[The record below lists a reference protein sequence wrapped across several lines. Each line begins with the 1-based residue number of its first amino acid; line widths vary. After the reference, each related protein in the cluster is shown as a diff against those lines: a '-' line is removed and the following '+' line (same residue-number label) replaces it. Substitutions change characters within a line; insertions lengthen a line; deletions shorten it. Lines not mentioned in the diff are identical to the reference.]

1 MSSPYQERLD
11 ALFERAVSLPAHEQ
25 DKLIDEVCADD
36 PVLGAE
42 LRAQLLH
49 GRSHGVL
56 DAPAGQLH
64 PSLDARLGDPNDA
77 PRIARETLGRLG
89 AGIDRRVVARSMW
102 VGIWIW
108 PSFILLDA
116 YMCFVAFP
124 GAPFW
129 LFVVYRVV
137 VELAFLFTYRASVHS
152 TMPLRRLLL
161 WQSVM
166 YCAAAFVIALMALPL
181 GGIRSPYMHGISIV
195 ALVWAA
201 LVPMPWRRAL
211 PTFAGIALAFP
222 LVMGGGALLW
232 PSAHAAWMT
241 ADALIFFVSHY
252 VFVISSSTLGLILS
266 HMVWTA
272 EQQARRL
279 GSYELEMLLG
289 RGGMGEVW
297 RARHY
302 LLTRSAAIKVIRPD
316 ALGKSAER
324 RTIALARFERE
335 ARATASLR
343 SPHTVQVYDFGVS
356 DTGAFYYVMEL
367 LEGLDAAE
375 LVRRFGPQ
383 PIGRVVH
390 LLRQVCDSLGEAHAA
405 GLVHRD
411 IKPSNIHVGRY
422 GRTFD
427 FVKVLDFGLVAPFDP
442 GQTRLTSELA
452 ITGTPAFMA
461 PEQTL
466 RTTQIDARSDLYAL
480 GCVAYWLLTGRQVFE
495 GTAIGMLSAHVGST
509 PVPPSRR
516 VGRPIPESLERL
528 VLACLEKDPNQRPQT
543 ADVMAAA
550 LDELTTYPW
559 TQDDARQWWHQ
570 HWHPTTGEP
579 APSAVV
585 SS

>member
-11 ALFERAVSLPAHEQ
+11 ALLDRAADLPASEQ
-25 DKLIDEVCADD
+25 DDLVEEACADD

-42 LRAQLLH
+42 LRARLLH
-49 GRSHGVL
+49 RRSHGVL
-56 DAPAGQLH
+56 DAPAGHLH
-64 PSLDARLGDPNDA
+64 PSLDAMPGGSSGTA
-77 PRIARETLGRLG
+77 RIAPETLGRLG
-89 AGIDRRVVARSMW
+89 AGVDRRVVARSMR

-108 PSFILLDA
+108 PSFTLLDA

-129 LFVVYRVV
+129 LFAIYRVV
-137 VELAFLFTYRASVHS
+137 VELAFVFTYRASVRT
-152 TMPLRRLLL
+152 TMPLRQLLRL
-161 WQSVM
+161 QSLM
-166 YCAAAFVIALMALPL
+166 YCGAAFVIALMAIPL

-222 LVMGGGALLW
+222 VVIGGGAVL
-232 PSAHAAWMT
+232 SAAARAAWMT
-241 ADALIFFVSHY
+241 TDALIAFVSHY

-266 HMVWTA
+266 HMVWSA
-272 EQQARRL
+272 QQKARSL
-279 GSYELEMLLG
+279 GSYELEALLG

-302 LLTRSAAIKVIRPD
+302 LLTRSAAIKVIRPEV
-316 ALGKSAER
+316 LGTSAAR

-422 GRTFD
+422 GRAYD
-427 FVKVLDFGLVAPFDP
+427 FVKVLDFGLVAPSEP
-442 GQTRLTSELA
+442 EPARLTSDLV
-452 ITGTPAFMA
+452 ITGTPAYMA
-461 PEQTL
+461 PEQTVQN
-466 RTTQIDARSDLYAL
+466 TQADARSDLYAL
-480 GCVAYWLLTGRQVFE
+480 GCVAYWLLTGQQVFE
-495 GTAIGMLSAHVGST
+495 GPIMKVLTAHAGSI
-509 PVPPSRR
+509 PIPPSRR

-528 VLACLEKDPNQRPQT
+528 VLACLEKDPQRRPQT

-550 LDELTTYPW
+550 LADVHTHAW

-570 HWHPTTGEP
+570 HWPP
-579 APSAVV
+579 APSGAG
-585 SS
+585 SSPVMSS